1 MTSTDYNK
9 TQKTRNPGEENVKV
23 ANLDKVK
30 E

>member
-9 TQKTRNPGEENVKV
+9 IQKTRNPVEENVKV